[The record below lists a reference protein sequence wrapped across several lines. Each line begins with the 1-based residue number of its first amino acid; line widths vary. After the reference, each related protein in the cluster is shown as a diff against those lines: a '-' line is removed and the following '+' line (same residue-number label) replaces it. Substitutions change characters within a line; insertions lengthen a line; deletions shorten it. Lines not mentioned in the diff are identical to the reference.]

1 LDNVSAVI
9 VAALASVL
17 IAHYDEFLPYRW
29 QTYVAPDKS
38 FSIDFPGNPQ
48 EETIKVPLQN
58 LGEAIVHTASVQ
70 IIFHC
75 TVTDD
80 ENVTGKTPDEVL
92 DSGLE
97 GMLRKVQGTV
107 LSKKRIAVQGNPG
120 LEIRASARNN
130 SSVDARLIL
139 VSDRLYMIMVVET
152 GQSNDVKTVQRV
164 FRSFKLD

>member
-1 LDNVSAVI
+1 
-9 VAALASVL
+9 
-17 IAHYDEFLPYRW
+17 
-29 QTYVAPDKS
+29 
-38 FSIDFPGNPQ
+38 
-48 EETIKVPLQN
+48 
-58 LGEAIVHTASVQ
+58 
-70 IIFHC
+70 
-75 TVTDD
+75 
-80 ENVTGKTPDEVL
+80 
-92 DSGLE
+92 
-97 GMLRKVQGTV
+97 MLRKVQGTV